1 MNNSPI
7 IFDATNRYYAG
18 MTLTEAKKLGIDK
31 SFWRRDFHNIDKNRD
46 GVLSTDEIMNERKR
60 ASKIDKVMAGVFAG
74 WGIFD
79 IIDSIKSKSKGWL
92 IAGLAIN
99 SYLVFNCI
107 SRAVKNDKHTKEYE
121 NMIEEKQINRYA

>member
-60 ASKIDKVMAGVFAG
+60 ASKIDKVMAGIFAG
-74 WGIFD
+74 WGI
-79 IIDSIKSKSKGWL
+79 IDALTTKSKGWL
-92 IAGLAIN
+92 ITSLAIDAFFIYN
-99 SYLVFNCI
+99 FL
-107 SRAVKNDKHTKEYE
+107 SRARKNDKQTKEYE

>member
-60 ASKIDKVMAGVFAG
+60 ASKIDKVMAGIFAG
-74 WGIFD
+74 WGVVDAFTT
-79 IIDSIKSKSKGWL
+79 KSKGWL
-92 IAGLAIN
+92 IAGLAIDA
-99 SYLVFNCI
+99 YLVFNCI
-107 SRAVKNDKHTKEYE
+107 ARAIKNDKQTKEYE
-121 NMIEEKQINRYA
+121 NLMEEKQINRYA